1 MISRYNEFLLEK
13 EFNLIVDDIF
23 RLVESEGVWT
33 SPNTIE
39 WDMTKKEEPQT
50 SKDWVDRTI
59 ERLSKFVKSLS
70 KEKAREYFV
79 KLLNKLKPLP
89 ELTRRY
95 LITHYTSVFLTV
107 ASLAFLFS
115 YQDDTSVSQ
124 DPTQTVKVE
133 KVEKI
138 DPQIE
143 QEVVELTKKSSFE
156 EAQNSVKE
164 VEAGFSD
171 DRGDS
176 GNYIEVTGGKRF
188 LGTNHGISA
197 PVLQKWMQDQGIKR
211 LPTKEDMMNLS
222 YKTALEI
229 YKKDYWDAQKLTD
242 LCNQNVANIVYDGCV
257 NQGID
262 AMNEII
268 TNALSE
274 QGVKVK
280 GWCFTNKGISKMNSC
295 NQQQLFDS
303 IKKGRESRYKQAPT
317 WSRHGEGWMNRL
329 NSIEFVQA

>member
-1 MISRYNEFLLEK
+1 MISSYNEFLLEK
-13 EFNLIVDDIF
+13 EFNLIVENIF

-33 SPNTIE
+33 SPTTIE
-39 WDMTKKEEPQT
+39 WDMTKKEDSQT
-50 SKDWVDRTI
+50 GKDWVDRTI
-59 ERLSKFVKSLS
+59 ERLTKFVKSLS
-70 KEKAREYFV
+70 KEKVREYFV

-95 LITHYTSVFLTV
+95 LITHYTSVFLAV
-107 ASLAFLFS
+107 VSLSFLFS
-115 YQDDTSVSQ
+115 YQDDNSVSQ
-124 DPTQTVKVE
+124 DLTQRAKVE
-133 KVEKI
+133 NVEKI

-143 QEVVELTKKSSFE
+143 QEVLELTKKSSFE

-164 VEAGFSD
+164 VEAGFSG
-171 DRGDS
+171 DRGDT
-176 GNYIEVTGGKRF
+176 GNYIEVNGGKRF

-197 PVLQKWMQDQGIKR
+197 PVLQKWMRDHGIKR

-222 YKTALEI
+222 YKTAVEI
-229 YKKDYWDAQKLTD
+229 YKKDYWNAQNITD

-262 AMNEII
+262 AMNKII

-274 QGVKVK
+274 QGVKIK
-280 GWCFTNKGISKMNSC
+280 GWCFTSKGISKMNSC

-303 IKKGRESRYKQAPT
+303 IKKGREQRYKEAAT
-317 WSRHGEGWMNRL
+317 WSKHGEGWMNRL
-329 NSIEFVQA
+329 NSI